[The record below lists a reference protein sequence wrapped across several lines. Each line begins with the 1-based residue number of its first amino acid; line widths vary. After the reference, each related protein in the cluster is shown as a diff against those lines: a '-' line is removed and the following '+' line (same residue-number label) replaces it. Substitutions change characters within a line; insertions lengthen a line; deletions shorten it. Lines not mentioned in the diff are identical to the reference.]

1 MTDAEYRLEGSN
13 YDNQNVFRVMT
24 IMRTRTK
31 IGMRILAGGLLV
43 MMRRKKVEV
52 A

>member
-1 MTDAEYRLEGSN
+1 MTIRMS
-13 YDNQNVFRVMT
+13 FRVM
-24 IMRTRTK
+24 IVMWTRTK
-31 IGMRILAGGLLV
+31 IGMRIVAGGLLV